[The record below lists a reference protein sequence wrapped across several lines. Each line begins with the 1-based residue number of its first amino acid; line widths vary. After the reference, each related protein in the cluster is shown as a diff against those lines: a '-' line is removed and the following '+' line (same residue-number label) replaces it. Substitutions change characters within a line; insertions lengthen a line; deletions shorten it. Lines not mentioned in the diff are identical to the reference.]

1 MSIIIK
7 KTQKQEIEDFGTKLW
22 RKHNL
27 ETDNILEK
35 KTQYFLISTDTENN
49 AGYFFIK
56 INGGVA
62 YLGELIIKKE
72 YRNKKI
78 GHKVMEFLIKY
89 SKEQRCHKIRIK
101 TCPETNQA
109 AYHLYKKF
117 KFIDEAVLKND
128 YNNKDWIILCM
139 YLENN

>member
-1 MSIIIK
+1 
-7 KTQKQEIEDFGTKLW
+7 
-22 RKHNL
+22 
-27 ETDNILEK
+27 
-35 KTQYFLISTDTENN
+35 
-49 AGYFFIK
+49 
-56 INGGVA
+56 
-62 YLGELIIKKE
+62 
-72 YRNKKI
+72 
-78 GHKVMEFLIKY
+78 FLIKY